1 MALARGE
8 DGLTKENENE
18 ERERGTRTISK
29 ALGWRWPGED
39 GLTNE
44 NENENEERERF
55 LRGWDGAGRVKTG

>member
-1 MALARGE
+1 MALAR
-8 DGLTKENENE
+8 
-18 ERERGTRTISK
+18 
-29 ALGWRWPGED
+29 GED